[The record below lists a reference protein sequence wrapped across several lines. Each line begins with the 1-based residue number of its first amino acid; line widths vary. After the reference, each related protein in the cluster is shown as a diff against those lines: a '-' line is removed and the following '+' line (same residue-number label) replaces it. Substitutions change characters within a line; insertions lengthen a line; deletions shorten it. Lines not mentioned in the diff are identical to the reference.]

1 MFRPKTTLEQWR
13 ILQAVVEHG
22 GYAQAA
28 EALNKSQSSLN
39 HAVSKLQAQLG
50 IELLEVRGRK
60 SHLTTAGEVMLRR
73 SQHLLKNIEE
83 LETLSHT
90 LTLGWEPEIRI
101 GVELIYPRDQLY
113 DVLEKFY
120 PQSKGARVN
129 IIDSVLTGSSEL
141 IEKGLVDIAITGLP
155 PKGHLAQPLYRCNM
169 LLVCHPDHP
178 LAQQP
183 VLESQQLESWVQIV
197 IRDTATTPREWGGW
211 LRAEQ
216 RWTVNNFHEAI
227 ALVERG
233 VGFCWLPEHLVAEP
247 LRAKRLVTMQPEGVR
262 FREAAVSLLLP
273 QPEKAGPGTL
283 LLKQLFLAQH
293 GISEQS
299 SD

>member
-39 HAVSKLQAQLG
+39 HAVSKLQDQLE
-50 IELLEVRGRK
+50 IQLLEVRGRK
-60 SHLTTAGEVMLRR
+60 SYLTEAGEVMLRR
-73 SQHLLKNIEE
+73 SEHLLKNIEE

-101 GVELIYPRDQLY
+101 GVELTYPRAMLY
-113 DVLEKFY
+113 DVLEDFY

-129 IIDSVLTGSSEL
+129 IIDTVLSGSTEL
-141 IEKGLVDIAITGLP
+141 IEKGLVDISLTYLP
-155 PKGHLAQPLYRCNM
+155 PKGFLAQSLHSCNM
-169 LLVCHPDHP
+169 MLVCHPNHP
-178 LAQQP
+178 LAKEI
-183 VLESQQLESWVQIV
+183 VLESHHLESAVQIV
-197 IRDTATTPREWGGW
+197 IRDTATTPNELGGW

-216 RWTVNNFHEAI
+216 RWTVSNFHEAT

-233 VGFCWLPEHLVAEP
+233 VGFCWLPEHLVAESIKQGQLVHLHP
-247 LRAKRLVTMQPEGVR
+247 DGINFRA
-262 FREAAVSLLLP
+262 ANVSLVIP
-273 QPEKAGPGTL
+273 QPEKVGPGTL
-283 LLKQLFLAQH
+283 LLQKLFLKKH
-293 GISEQS
+293 GF
-299 SD
+299 DA